1 MSSSHVPLYWVC
13 RPFGALG
20 VDALYALMRLRQEV
34 FGVEQKCAY
43 RDADGVDPVCWHLLG
58 WSSGRQLQASLR
70 IVPPG
75 RKYADAS
82 IGRVVT
88 ALEVRG
94 SGLGHELVAKGM
106 LRARQLYPGTRIR
119 ISAQAHLQRFYER
132 FGFAAV
138 SEPYLEDGVPHIEM
152 LCGEHERVALD
163 MPPVV

>member
-1 MSSSHVPLYWVC
+1 VNGVPLYWVC

-34 FGVEQKCAY
+34 FAVEQQCAY
-43 RDADGVDPVCWHLLG
+43 LDADGVDPRCWHLLG
-58 WSSGRQLQASLR
+58 WSSGQQLQASLR

-75 RKYADAS
+75 LKYASDAS

-88 ALEVRG
+88 ARELRG
-94 SGLGHELVAKGM
+94 AGVGHELVAKGM
-106 LRARQLYPGTRIR
+106 LRCRQLYPGVDIR
-119 ISAQAHLQRFYER
+119 ISAQAHLRRFYER

-138 SEPYLEDGVPHIEM
+138 SEEYLEDGVAHIEM
-152 LCGEHERVALD
+152 LRGTRERIELD